1 MHYPN
6 TTRDNKTLGVRLL
19 EASSLLSQL
28 NTQKALVDTYV
39 AQYQSPAQGYA
50 RQCGELMGR
59 MKSAEWGVKIS
70 SPDWVEGI
78 QTFNQTVQNETLLQK
93 YLEVYFNKVYNAT
106 YRIESLTPFQ
116 I

>member
-70 SPDWVEGI
+70 SQSDLPYSHQLASSTGKH
-78 QTFNQTVQNETLLQK
+78 QQPTLPFAL
-93 YLEVYFNKVYNAT
+93 LLISDRIC
-106 YRIESLTPFQ
+106 YRSLLS
-116 I
+116 